1 MLIATLVG
9 FLIAMFL
16 MAIGLLIGRPAIRR
30 GCGDDCEC
38 LPGKKGGTA
47 GELP

>member
-1 MLIATLVG
+1 MLIATFVG
-9 FLIAMFL
+9 FIIAMVL

-38 LPGKKGGTA
+38 LRRKNDRSAGGA
-47 GELP
+47 L